1 MLLVSQYPLLEQQWI
16 QNGYVLI
23 LFCPWFIFSFLLFL
37 DMMVYDNDPK
47 EHENF
52 GEFIYKTEETMC
64 TYSANSGD
72 FTKQRSLP

>member
-1 MLLVSQYPLLEQQWI
+1 M
-16 QNGYVLI
+16 
-23 LFCPWFIFSFLLFL
+23 
-37 DMMVYDNDPK
+37 YDNDPK
-47 EHENF
+47 EYENF